1 MSKTISLKID
11 DELFNNIKR
20 VSNLFNVS
28 SSEFIR
34 NAVIKELEDK
44 KNDFIVR
51 LSNVE
56 YCDDTEEK
64 EITQLLNKLT
74 DDDIK
79 IGKTPYYRV
88 MKNIIINLSNSAN
101 KFFKKHSDIYNKFI
115 NNLKSVYNNNN
126 TNIDIKAMKNYN
138 IYRMRRQNI
147 VLYIK

>member
-20 VSNLFNVS
+20 ISNLFNVS

-44 KNDFIVR
+44 KNDFIIR

-79 IGKTPYYRV
+79 IVKRD
-88 MKNIIINLSNSAN
+88 IIEL
-101 KFFKKHSDIYNKFI
+101 
-115 NNLKSVYNNNN
+115 
-126 TNIDIKAMKNYN
+126 
-138 IYRMRRQNI
+138 
-147 VLYIK
+147 

>member
-1 MSKTISLKID
+1 MSKTISLKIN

-79 IGKTPYYRV
+79 IVKRH
-88 MKNIIINLSNSAN
+88 IIEL
-101 KFFKKHSDIYNKFI
+101 
-115 NNLKSVYNNNN
+115 
-126 TNIDIKAMKNYN
+126 
-138 IYRMRRQNI
+138 
-147 VLYIK
+147 

>member
-1 MSKTISLKID
+1 MVSKTISLKID
-11 DELFNNIKR
+11 DELFNNIKH

-34 NAVIKELEDK
+34 NSVIKELEDK
-44 KNDFIVR
+44 KNDFIIR

-79 IGKTPYYRV
+79 IVKRD
-88 MKNIIINLSNSAN
+88 IIEL
-101 KFFKKHSDIYNKFI
+101 
-115 NNLKSVYNNNN
+115 
-126 TNIDIKAMKNYN
+126 
-138 IYRMRRQNI
+138 
-147 VLYIK
+147 

>member
-44 KNDFIVR
+44 KNDFIIR

-56 YCDDTEEK
+56 YCNDTEEK

-79 IGKTPYYRV
+79 IVKRH
-88 MKNIIINLSNSAN
+88 IIELW
-101 KFFKKHSDIYNKFI
+101 KKS
-115 NNLKSVYNNNN
+115 
-126 TNIDIKAMKNYN
+126 
-138 IYRMRRQNI
+138 
-147 VLYIK
+147 

>member
-1 MSKTISLKID
+1 MMSKTISLKID
-11 DELFNNIKR
+11 DELFNSIKR

-79 IGKTPYYRV
+79 IVKRD
-88 MKNIIINLSNSAN
+88 IIEL
-101 KFFKKHSDIYNKFI
+101 
-115 NNLKSVYNNNN
+115 
-126 TNIDIKAMKNYN
+126 
-138 IYRMRRQNI
+138 
-147 VLYIK
+147 

>member
-51 LSNVE
+51 LSNVD

-79 IGKTPYYRV
+79 IVKRD
-88 MKNIIINLSNSAN
+88 IIEL
-101 KFFKKHSDIYNKFI
+101 
-115 NNLKSVYNNNN
+115 
-126 TNIDIKAMKNYN
+126 
-138 IYRMRRQNI
+138 
-147 VLYIK
+147 

>member
-11 DELFNNIKR
+11 DELFNSIKR

-79 IGKTPYYRV
+79 IVKRD
-88 MKNIIINLSNSAN
+88 IIELW
-101 KFFKKHSDIYNKFI
+101 KKS
-115 NNLKSVYNNNN
+115 
-126 TNIDIKAMKNYN
+126 
-138 IYRMRRQNI
+138 
-147 VLYIK
+147 

>member
-1 MSKTISLKID
+1 MIILEQMMSKTISLKID

-79 IGKTPYYRV
+79 IVKRD
-88 MKNIIINLSNSAN
+88 IIEL
-101 KFFKKHSDIYNKFI
+101 
-115 NNLKSVYNNNN
+115 
-126 TNIDIKAMKNYN
+126 
-138 IYRMRRQNI
+138 
-147 VLYIK
+147 

>member
-79 IGKTPYYRV
+79 IVKRD
-88 MKNIIINLSNSAN
+88 IIELW
-101 KFFKKHSDIYNKFI
+101 KKS
-115 NNLKSVYNNNN
+115 
-126 TNIDIKAMKNYN
+126 
-138 IYRMRRQNI
+138 
-147 VLYIK
+147 

>member
-56 YCDDTEEK
+56 YCDDIEEK

-79 IGKTPYYRV
+79 IVKRD
-88 MKNIIINLSNSAN
+88 IIEL
-101 KFFKKHSDIYNKFI
+101 
-115 NNLKSVYNNNN
+115 
-126 TNIDIKAMKNYN
+126 
-138 IYRMRRQNI
+138 
-147 VLYIK
+147 

>member
-1 MSKTISLKID
+1 MVSKTISLKID

-79 IGKTPYYRV
+79 IVKRD
-88 MKNIIINLSNSAN
+88 IIEL
-101 KFFKKHSDIYNKFI
+101 
-115 NNLKSVYNNNN
+115 
-126 TNIDIKAMKNYN
+126 
-138 IYRMRRQNI
+138 
-147 VLYIK
+147 

>member
-79 IGKTPYYRV
+79 IVKRIVIYIV
-88 MKNIIINLSNSAN
+88 NLLII
-101 KFFKKHSDIYNKFI
+101 
-115 NNLKSVYNNNN
+115 
-126 TNIDIKAMKNYN
+126 
-138 IYRMRRQNI
+138 
-147 VLYIK
+147 

>member
-11 DELFNNIKR
+11 DELFNSIKR
-20 VSNLFNVS
+20 ISNLFNVS

-79 IGKTPYYRV
+79 IVKRD
-88 MKNIIINLSNSAN
+88 IIEL
-101 KFFKKHSDIYNKFI
+101 
-115 NNLKSVYNNNN
+115 
-126 TNIDIKAMKNYN
+126 
-138 IYRMRRQNI
+138 
-147 VLYIK
+147 

>member
-56 YCDDTEEK
+56 YCNDTEEK

-79 IGKTPYYRV
+79 IVKRHIIELWKT
-88 MKNIIINLSNSAN
+88 L
-101 KFFKKHSDIYNKFI
+101 
-115 NNLKSVYNNNN
+115 
-126 TNIDIKAMKNYN
+126 
-138 IYRMRRQNI
+138 
-147 VLYIK
+147 

>member
-56 YCDDTEEK
+56 YCEDTEEK

-79 IGKTPYYRV
+79 IVKRH
-88 MKNIIINLSNSAN
+88 IIEL
-101 KFFKKHSDIYNKFI
+101 
-115 NNLKSVYNNNN
+115 
-126 TNIDIKAMKNYN
+126 
-138 IYRMRRQNI
+138 
-147 VLYIK
+147 

>member
-34 NAVIKELEDK
+34 NAVIKELENK
-44 KNDFIVR
+44 KNDFIIR

-56 YCDDTEEK
+56 YCDDTEEN
-64 EITQLLNKLT
+64 EITELLNKLT

-79 IGKTPYYRV
+79 IVKRD
-88 MKNIIINLSNSAN
+88 IIEL
-101 KFFKKHSDIYNKFI
+101 
-115 NNLKSVYNNNN
+115 
-126 TNIDIKAMKNYN
+126 
-138 IYRMRRQNI
+138 
-147 VLYIK
+147 

>member
-56 YCDDTEEK
+56 YCNDTEEK

-79 IGKTPYYRV
+79 IVKRH
-88 MKNIIINLSNSAN
+88 IIELW
-101 KFFKKHSDIYNKFI
+101 KKS
-115 NNLKSVYNNNN
+115 
-126 TNIDIKAMKNYN
+126 
-138 IYRMRRQNI
+138 
-147 VLYIK
+147 

>member
-56 YCDDTEEK
+56 YCNDTEEK

-79 IGKTPYYRV
+79 IVKHHIIELRKT
-88 MKNIIINLSNSAN
+88 L
-101 KFFKKHSDIYNKFI
+101 
-115 NNLKSVYNNNN
+115 
-126 TNIDIKAMKNYN
+126 
-138 IYRMRRQNI
+138 
-147 VLYIK
+147 

>member
-1 MSKTISLKID
+1 MMSKIISLKID

-44 KNDFIVR
+44 KNDLIVR

-79 IGKTPYYRV
+79 IVKRH
-88 MKNIIINLSNSAN
+88 IIEL
-101 KFFKKHSDIYNKFI
+101 
-115 NNLKSVYNNNN
+115 
-126 TNIDIKAMKNYN
+126 
-138 IYRMRRQNI
+138 
-147 VLYIK
+147 

>member
-1 MSKTISLKID
+1 MMSKTISLKID

-79 IGKTPYYRV
+79 IVKRH
-88 MKNIIINLSNSAN
+88 IIEL
-101 KFFKKHSDIYNKFI
+101 
-115 NNLKSVYNNNN
+115 
-126 TNIDIKAMKNYN
+126 
-138 IYRMRRQNI
+138 
-147 VLYIK
+147 

>member
-1 MSKTISLKID
+1 MVSKTISLKID

-79 IGKTPYYRV
+79 IVKRH
-88 MKNIIINLSNSAN
+88 IIEL
-101 KFFKKHSDIYNKFI
+101 
-115 NNLKSVYNNNN
+115 
-126 TNIDIKAMKNYN
+126 
-138 IYRMRRQNI
+138 
-147 VLYIK
+147 

>member
-79 IGKTPYYRV
+79 IVKRHIIELWKT
-88 MKNIIINLSNSAN
+88 L
-101 KFFKKHSDIYNKFI
+101 
-115 NNLKSVYNNNN
+115 
-126 TNIDIKAMKNYN
+126 
-138 IYRMRRQNI
+138 
-147 VLYIK
+147 

>member
-44 KNDFIVR
+44 KNDFIIR

-64 EITQLLNKLT
+64 KITQLLNKLT

-79 IGKTPYYRV
+79 IVKRD
-88 MKNIIINLSNSAN
+88 IIEL
-101 KFFKKHSDIYNKFI
+101 
-115 NNLKSVYNNNN
+115 
-126 TNIDIKAMKNYN
+126 
-138 IYRMRRQNI
+138 
-147 VLYIK
+147 

>member
-79 IGKTPYYRV
+79 IVKRD
-88 MKNIIINLSNSAN
+88 IIEL
-101 KFFKKHSDIYNKFI
+101 
-115 NNLKSVYNNNN
+115 
-126 TNIDIKAMKNYN
+126 
-138 IYRMRRQNI
+138 
-147 VLYIK
+147 

>member
-1 MSKTISLKID
+1 MSKIISLKID

-44 KNDFIVR
+44 KNDLIVR

-79 IGKTPYYRV
+79 IVKRH
-88 MKNIIINLSNSAN
+88 IIEL
-101 KFFKKHSDIYNKFI
+101 
-115 NNLKSVYNNNN
+115 
-126 TNIDIKAMKNYN
+126 
-138 IYRMRRQNI
+138 
-147 VLYIK
+147 

>member
-1 MSKTISLKID
+1 MVSKTISLKID

-44 KNDFIVR
+44 KNDFIIR

-64 EITQLLNKLT
+64 EITLLLNKLT

-79 IGKTPYYRV
+79 IVKRH
-88 MKNIIINLSNSAN
+88 IIEL
-101 KFFKKHSDIYNKFI
+101 
-115 NNLKSVYNNNN
+115 
-126 TNIDIKAMKNYN
+126 
-138 IYRMRRQNI
+138 
-147 VLYIK
+147 

>member
-44 KNDFIVR
+44 KNDFIIR

-79 IGKTPYYRV
+79 IVKRD
-88 MKNIIINLSNSAN
+88 IIEL
-101 KFFKKHSDIYNKFI
+101 
-115 NNLKSVYNNNN
+115 
-126 TNIDIKAMKNYN
+126 
-138 IYRMRRQNI
+138 
-147 VLYIK
+147 

>member
-1 MSKTISLKID
+1 MMSKTISLKID

-51 LSNVE
+51 LSNVD

-79 IGKTPYYRV
+79 IVKRD
-88 MKNIIINLSNSAN
+88 IIEL
-101 KFFKKHSDIYNKFI
+101 
-115 NNLKSVYNNNN
+115 
-126 TNIDIKAMKNYN
+126 
-138 IYRMRRQNI
+138 
-147 VLYIK
+147 

>member
-11 DELFNNIKR
+11 DELFNSIKR

-79 IGKTPYYRV
+79 IVKRD
-88 MKNIIINLSNSAN
+88 IIEL
-101 KFFKKHSDIYNKFI
+101 
-115 NNLKSVYNNNN
+115 
-126 TNIDIKAMKNYN
+126 
-138 IYRMRRQNI
+138 
-147 VLYIK
+147 

>member
-44 KNDFIVR
+44 KNDLIVR

-79 IGKTPYYRV
+79 IVKRD
-88 MKNIIINLSNSAN
+88 IIEL
-101 KFFKKHSDIYNKFI
+101 
-115 NNLKSVYNNNN
+115 
-126 TNIDIKAMKNYN
+126 
-138 IYRMRRQNI
+138 
-147 VLYIK
+147 